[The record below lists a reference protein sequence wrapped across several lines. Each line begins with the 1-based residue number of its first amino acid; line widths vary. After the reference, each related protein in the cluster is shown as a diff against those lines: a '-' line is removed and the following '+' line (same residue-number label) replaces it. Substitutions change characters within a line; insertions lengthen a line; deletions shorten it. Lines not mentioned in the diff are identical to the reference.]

1 MGLVAVSVHADAGV
15 GKVDYVRD
23 VKPLFEK
30 RCGACHGALK
40 QKAGLRLDAGVLVMK
55 GSEEGAVIKPGDVR
69 GSLLITKVTAT
80 DIEDRMPPEGEGE
93 ALTDEQ
99 VDLLRRWITQGAVY
113 PEDEK
118 IAGDPREHWAYQTPL
133 RGEVPWGVKAE
144 AGNPIDAFIAARL
157 RSRGLERVGFAEPG
171 VWLRRVS
178 LDLVGLPPTVDELTT
193 FEAACAKGDAAETV

>member
-99 VDLLRRWITQGAVY
+99 VDLLRRWITQGAVRRRTVAKV
-113 PEDEK
+113 DS
-118 IAGDPREHWAYQTPL
+118 IGLVVL
-133 RGEVPWGVKAE
+133 RCGQLSLG
-144 AGNPIDAFIAARL
+144 L
-157 RSRGLERVGFAEPG
+157 RSI
-171 VWLRRVS
+171 
-178 LDLVGLPPTVDELTT
+178 
-193 FEAACAKGDAAETV
+193 